1 MTTHI
6 TTHNPARSDVAHPAP
21 DTTTP
26 RRTRGWALAGIGAG
40 LAGIGTIVTT
50 SMVDAVYD
58 KDLGGNSAAI
68 AEKLADQTTPMFAFH
83 VLASLCAVLLIVFAA
98 GLFRRLRASV
108 GGDSLAPLL
117 AFAGLVGTSVVLIMG
132 TGLDTEFISSLVHG
146 GTDEQIVDPAN
157 AALFNHWLGTIPWV
171 WVLAGLAG
179 TSIYAAYRQ
188 GGLPRWIGRVG
199 LVLGGLT
206 LVVGVSPLQYMAVV
220 PGVLLVLV
228 TAIGFAA
235 GDKAHRGA

>member
-1 MTTHI
+1 
-6 TTHNPARSDVAHPAP
+6 
-21 DTTTP
+21 
-26 RRTRGWALAGIGAG
+26 
-40 LAGIGTIVTT
+40 
-50 SMVDAVYD
+50 
-58 KDLGGNSAAI
+58 
-68 AEKLADQTTPMFAFH
+68 
-83 VLASLCAVLLIVFAA
+83 
-98 GLFRRLRASV
+98 
-108 GGDSLAPLL
+108 
-117 AFAGLVGTSVVLIMG
+117 MG

-146 GTDEQIVDPAN
+146 GTDDQIVDPAN

-206 LVVGVSPLQYMAVV
+206 LVVGISPLQYLAVV

-228 TAIGFAA
+228 TASASPPVTRR
-235 GDKAHRGA
+235 HRGA